1 MAKNNQQQFDDFGQE
16 IDRGYPMKR
25 KGGKRHKN
33 NVINIQPARNPS
45 GSMMHDRNQ
54 PNQTTEK
61 SVVEETTVTVTINK
75 EPVTDKVTPE
85 EPESMQ
91 SDNDDTDINDDQNES
106 SNEEVSPEPDSDS
119 KESSKIEDAP
129 IRQTI
134 YSSVG
139 GKGGLKRG
147 LMAKITQ
154 WWL

>member
-16 IDRGYPMKR
+16 IDRGYPIKR

-33 NVINIQPARNPS
+33 NVINIKPARNPEP
-45 GSMMHDRNQ
+45 MTTDKNQ

-61 SVVEETTVTVTINK
+61 SVVKETIVTVTVN
-75 EPVTDKVTPE
+75 EESAADQVTPE

-91 SDNDDTDINDDQNES
+91 SDNEDTGINDDQNES
-106 SNEEVSPEPDSDS
+106 SNEEVSPELDSGS
-119 KESSKIEDAP
+119 KASSKIEDAS

-134 YSSVG
+134 YSIVG
-139 GKGGLKRG
+139 GKGRPKRG
-147 LMAKITQ
+147 IIAKITQ